1 MISKALKAKLRSERL
16 AARDALSI
24 EERIEKSLAIAE
36 AGGSLVELL
45 PGEEVSG
52 FFPIKSEVDVRPLM
66 QQFRNRGAKLA
77 VPVVM
82 DKQTIIFRELL
93 PGAPVVST
101 GFGTFGPGDDARIV
115 DPDVMLVPLA
125 AFDRAGHRIGYG
137 AGFYDRAIAR
147 LHAQGR
153 QPRLIGVAYDCQQI
167 DIVPAEDHDV
177 ALDAILT
184 ESGLHAIAKEKS

>member
-16 AARDALSI
+16 AARDALSV
-24 EERIEKSLAIAE
+24 EERIEKSMAIAE
-36 AGGSLVELL
+36 AGGSLIDLL

-52 FFPIKSEVDVRPLM
+52 FFPIRSEVDVRPLM
-66 QQFRNRGAKLA
+66 HQLRSRGAKLA
-77 VPVVM
+77 VPIVV
-82 DKQTIIFRELL
+82 DKHTIIFRELL

-101 GFGTFGPGDDARIV
+101 GFGTFGPGEEARIV

-137 AGFYDRAIAR
+137 AGYYDRAISR
-147 LHAQGR
+147 LHAKGR
-153 QPRLIGVAYDCQQI
+153 QPRLIGVAFDCQQI

-184 ESGLHAIAKEKS
+184 ESGLQAIAKENS

>member
-1 MISKALKAKLRSERL
+1 MISKALKAQLRSERL
-16 AARDALSI
+16 AARNALSV

-36 AGGSLVELL
+36 AGGSLIDFL
-45 PGEEVSG
+45 PGEEISG
-52 FFPIKSEVDVRPLM
+52 FFPIRSEVDVRPLM
-66 QQFRNRGAKLA
+66 QQLRTRGARLA
-77 VPVVM
+77 VPIVM

-101 GFGTFGPGDDARIV
+101 GFGTFGPGEEARIV

-137 AGFYDRAIAR
+137 AGYYDRAISK

-153 QPRLIGVAYDCQQI
+153 QPRLIGVAFDCQEI

-184 ESGLHAIAKEKS
+184 ESGLQAIVKENS